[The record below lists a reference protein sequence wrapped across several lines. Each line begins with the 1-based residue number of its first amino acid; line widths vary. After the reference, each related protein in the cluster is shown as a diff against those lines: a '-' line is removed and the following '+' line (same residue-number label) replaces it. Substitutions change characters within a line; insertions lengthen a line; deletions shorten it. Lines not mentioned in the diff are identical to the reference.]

1 MSKDEF
7 EAEKHEGFDEIKI
20 ILTAKNN
27 HKEKQTNQIIN

>member
-7 EAEKHEGFDEIKI
+7 EVKKHEDFDKMKI
-20 ILTAKNN
+20 VSTAKNN